1 MANTNNFLDRFDTTQ
16 GKANTS
22 SELINYIQSN
32 ITSVFGNAGPSEY
45 YRLAYDLGLKLL
57 DKKFNPH
64 INGFYYVSV
73 EPGTWAT
80 YSKNKPD
87 NYCDDHLLA
96 IADFKNNCSTYIT
109 DIDIPNLT
117 LEYDAVSGKA
127 RSINYATKTSFASD
141 FSLNILNDYDS
152 YCLKYIDCQ
161 FKFISDFKKGSIEP
175 EGAVDYVRSTG
186 ESFTDIPYFDAIWV
200 AIFKPFTFQISC
212 LIKILGVAPVNMP
225 FKNVMG
231 DRSKNEITSLN
242 MNYKS
247 TDMFYKLYGDN
258 PSGNLYNE
266 FINHINSKSKT

>member
-1 MANTNNFLDRFDTTQ
+1 MTTANNFLDRFDSTQ
-16 GKANTS
+16 GKSNTS

-32 ITSVFGNAGPSEY
+32 ISTVFGNAGPSEY

-73 EPGTWAT
+73 EPGTWVD
-80 YSKNKPD
+80 YKNRPG
-87 NYCDDHLLA
+87 NYCDDFSSA
-96 IADFKNNCSTYIT
+96 ISDFKNNCSTYIT

-141 FSLNILNDYDS
+141 FSLNIMNDYDS
-152 YCLKYIDCQ
+152 YCLKYIDSQ
-161 FKFISDFKKGSIEP
+161 FKFISDFKKGTIEP
-175 EGAVDYVRSTG
+175 EQSSLYISQSGDN
-186 ESFTDIPYFDAIWV
+186 FTDIPYFDAIWV

-231 DRSKNEITSLN
+231 DRAKNEITSLN

-258 PSGNLYNE
+258 PSGDLYQE
-266 FINHINSKSKT
+266 FINHINSKSKS

>member
-1 MANTNNFLDRFDTTQ
+1 MANANNFLDRFDTTQ

-22 SELINYIQSN
+22 SELINYIQAN
-32 ITSVFGNAGPSEY
+32 VTTVFGNAGNAEY

-64 INGFYYVSV
+64 VNGFYYVSV
-73 EPGTWAT
+73 EPGTWVDYQT
-80 YSKNKPD
+80 KPG
-87 NYCDDHLLA
+87 NYCDDHA
-96 IADFKNNCSTYIT
+96 AAFTDFRNNCSTYIT

-117 LEYDAVSGKA
+117 MEYDTISGKA
-127 RSINYATKTSFASD
+127 RSVNYATKTSFASD
-141 FSLNILNDYDS
+141 FSLNIINDYDN
-152 YCLKYIDCQ
+152 YCLKYIDCH
-161 FKFISDFKKGSIEP
+161 FKFISDFKKGSIKP
-175 EGAVDYVRSTG
+175 EGSETYVTLTG
-186 ESFTDIPYFDAIWV
+186 DSFTDIPYFDAVWV
-200 AIFKPFTFQISC
+200 AMFKPFTFQISG

-258 PSGNLYNE
+258 PNGDLYDE
-266 FINHINSKSKT
+266 FIKHIQTKSKT